1 MNTPYIT
8 ITARIC
14 RLGGVALA
22 PVILGAL
29 LGVSAVQPAS
39 AQEQGE
45 QKSWFSKLSPFQ
57 KPKSLGPTPDRK
69 DTLLCPAVLVQ
80 PGTAALIL
88 YERGKE
94 GAPLSVRYQVRFSE
108 FARECVDLGAEVGLR
123 VGLAGRALVGPKGV
137 PGQVIDVPIRFVV
150 LDDQKKVVISRV
162 TKLQVTI
169 PVGQTGITFTHV
181 EEMGTV
187 PKPENKLRNWDLRV
201 GFDTKPVS
209 PQG

>member
-1 MNTPYIT
+1 MNTPHIA
-8 ITARIC
+8 IAARIC
-14 RLGGVALA
+14 RLGRLTLAL
-22 PVILGAL
+22 AL

-39 AQEQGE
+39 AQEEKKG
-45 QKSWFSKLSPFQ
+45 FLSSLIPFGQ
-57 KPKSLGPTPDRK
+57 KPKSLGPTPERK
-69 DTLLCPAVLVQ
+69 ETIFCPAVLVQ

-88 YERGKE
+88 SERGKE
-94 GAPLSVRYQVRFSE
+94 GDPMSVRYQARFSE
-108 FARECVDLGAEVGLR
+108 FARECVDLGAEIGLR

-150 LDDQKKVVISRV
+150 LDDKKKVVISRV

-169 PVGQTGITFTHV
+169 PVGQEGITFTHV
-181 EEMGTV
+181 EELGTV
-187 PKPENKLRNWDLRV
+187 PKPDNNLRNWDIRV